1 MAKTFTH
8 AGQKYVIVGF
18 YRDEG
23 KRTRPITK
31 TVSRAKPRIVSTTS
45 LAEQRRPA
53 PPTRR
58 FTIDPIVERKYY
70 EWQRQNRQRQR
81 PSRLPIGGLQNYYRT
96 RKMAYIEAGGPPD
109 YFDDQFDKVD
119 TAVAADGW
127 HDLDGELQKHN
138 IYVEREDP
146 REQRRMIRE
155 AIRKQGDAEEQY
167 EQYLIDIREEQDKDV
182 GRP

>member
-70 EWQRQNRQRQR
+70 EYLRYQREKGFKK
-81 PSRLPIGGLQNYYRT
+81 RLPIGALQNYYRA
-96 RKMAYIEAGGPPD
+96 RKADFVAEGGDPD
-109 YFDDQFDKVD
+109 VFDDRFDKVD